1 MSFFWYYNKMISK
14 KLNTDILK
22 EKIGLAGCG
31 NMGLPM
37 LNAMLTKNIDARGYD
52 IERKTTLLNLG
63 KNFVSSKKK
72 FLDDRN
78 IIISVV
84 RDASDTA
91 ELCQGNN
98 GLFEQQSSKVLIIAS
113 TLSPKFVMNLKSM
126 APKNI
131 TIIDAPMSGA
141 TIAAY
146 EARLTFMVGCEK
158 VFFNYIEPILGLMG
172 TRINH
177 IGSYGSGM
185 MVKVLNNFIAAS
197 SVVSVRHVLHQA
209 QKFELDIDALFKT
222 IDTSSGQTW
231 FGTNRADI
239 EWFKENFD
247 NDNTMGILKKD
258 VEAYVDSFE
267 NESDLDDFV
276 SGELSASIIKAI
288 NNMPGTK

>member
-1 MSFFWYYNKMISK
+1 MISK
-14 KLNTDILK
+14 SFNKDILK

-37 LNAMLTKNIDARGYD
+37 LNSMLSKNIDAKGYD
-52 IERKTTLLNLG
+52 IERKTSLLGLG
-63 KNFVSSKKK
+63 KHFVTSKKK

-91 ELCQGNN
+91 ELCQGHN

-113 TLSPKFVMNLKSM
+113 TLSPKFVMDLKSK

-141 TIAAY
+141 TIAAH

-158 VFFNYIEPILGLMG
+158 VFFNYIEPLLGVMG
-172 TRINH
+172 ARINH
-177 IGSYGSGM
+177 IGNYGSGM

-239 EWFKENFD
+239 EWFKENFE

-267 NESDLDDFV
+267 NESDLDNFV

-288 NNMPGTK
+288 NNMPITK

>member
-1 MSFFWYYNKMISK
+1 MISK
-14 KLNTDILK
+14 SFNKNILK

-37 LNAMLTKNIDARGYD
+37 LNAMLSKNIDAKGYD
-52 IERKTTLLNLG
+52 IERKTSLLSLG
-63 KNFVSSKKK
+63 KDFVISKKK
-72 FLDDRN
+72 FFDDSN

-84 RDASDTA
+84 RDASDTV
-91 ELCQGNN
+91 ELCQGNY
-98 GLFEQQSSKVLIIAS
+98 GLFEQRSSKVLIIAS
-113 TLSPKFVMNLKSM
+113 TLSPKFVVDLKSK

-131 TIIDAPMSGA
+131 AIIDAPMSGA
-141 TIAAY
+141 TIAAR

-158 VFFNYIEPILGLMG
+158 VFFNYIEPLLGVMG
-172 TRINH
+172 ARINH
-177 IGSYGSGM
+177 IGNYGSGM

-239 EWFKENFD
+239 EWFKENFE

-267 NESDLDDFV
+267 NRSDLDNFV
-276 SGELSASIIKAI
+276 SGEFSASIIKAI
-288 NNMPGTK
+288 NNMPATK

>member
-1 MSFFWYYNKMISK
+1 MISK
-14 KLNTDILK
+14 SFNKNILK

-37 LNAMLTKNIDARGYD
+37 LNAMLSKNIDAKGYD
-52 IERKTTLLNLG
+52 IEKKKSLLSLG
-63 KNFVSSKKK
+63 KDFVSSKKK

-84 RDASDTA
+84 RDASDTT

-113 TLSPKFVMNLKSM
+113 TLSPKFVMDLKSK

-141 TIAAY
+141 TIAAH

-158 VFFNYIEPILGLMG
+158 VFFNYIEPLLGVMG
-172 TRINH
+172 ARINH
-177 IGSYGSGM
+177 IGNYGSGM

-239 EWFKENFD
+239 EWFKENFE

-267 NESDLDDFV
+267 NESDLDKFV
-276 SGELSASIIKAI
+276 SGELSTAIIKAI
-288 NNMPGTK
+288 NNMPVTK

>member
-1 MSFFWYYNKMISK
+1 MISK
-14 KLNTDILK
+14 SFNKDILK

-37 LNAMLTKNIDARGYD
+37 LHAMLTKNIDARGYD
-52 IERKTTLLNLG
+52 IERKTSLLDLG
-63 KNFVSSKKK
+63 KDFLNSKKN
-72 FLDDRN
+72 FLNDRN

-84 RDASDTA
+84 RDASDTL

-98 GLFEQQSSKVLIIAS
+98 GLFEQQSSKMLIIAS
-113 TLSPKFVMNLKSM
+113 TLSPKFIMDLKRK

-141 TIAAY
+141 TIAAN
-146 EARLTFMVGCEK
+146 EATLTFMVGCEK
-158 VFFNYIEPILGLMG
+158 VIFNYIEPLLGLMG

-177 IGSYGSGM
+177 IGNFGSGM

-239 EWFKENFD
+239 EWFKENFE

-267 NESDLDDFV
+267 NETDLDNFV

-288 NNMPGTK
+288 NNMPVTK

>member
-1 MSFFWYYNKMISK
+1 MISK
-14 KLNTDILK
+14 SFNKNILK

-37 LNAMLTKNIDARGYD
+37 LNAMLSKNIDVKGYD
-52 IERKTTLLNLG
+52 IEKKKSLLSLG
-63 KNFVSSKKK
+63 KDFVSSKKK
-72 FLDDRN
+72 FLDDSN

-84 RDASDTA
+84 RDASDTI
-91 ELCQGNN
+91 ELCQGNS
-98 GLFEQQSSKVLIIAS
+98 GLFERRSSKVLIIAS
-113 TLSPKFVMNLKSM
+113 TLSPKFVVDLKSK

-141 TIAAY
+141 TIAAR

-158 VFFNYIEPILGLMG
+158 VFFNYIEALLGVMG
-172 TRINH
+172 ARINH
-177 IGSYGSGM
+177 IGNYGSGM

-197 SVVSVRHVLHQA
+197 AVVSVRHVLHQA

-239 EWFKENFD
+239 EWFKENFE

-267 NESDLDDFV
+267 NESDLDNFV

-288 NNMPGTK
+288 NNMPATK

>member
-1 MSFFWYYNKMISK
+1 MISK
-14 KLNTDILK
+14 SFNKNILK

-37 LNAMLTKNIDARGYD
+37 LNAMLSKNIDAKGYD
-52 IERKTTLLNLG
+52 IERKTSLLSLE
-63 KNFVSSKKK
+63 KDFVSSKKK
-72 FLDDRN
+72 FLDDSN

-84 RDASDTA
+84 RDASDTT

-113 TLSPKFVMNLKSM
+113 TLSPKFVMELKSK

-141 TIAAY
+141 TIAAN

-158 VFFNYIEPILGLMG
+158 VFFNYIEPLLGVMG
-172 TRINH
+172 ARINH
-177 IGSYGSGM
+177 IGNYGSGM

-239 EWFKENFD
+239 EWFEENFES
-247 NDNTMGILKKD
+247 DNTMGILKKD

-267 NESDLDDFV
+267 NESDLDNFV

-288 NNMPGTK
+288 KNMPVTK

>member
-1 MSFFWYYNKMISK
+1 MISK
-14 KLNTDILK
+14 SFNKNILK

-37 LNAMLTKNIDARGYD
+37 LNAMLSKNIDAKGYD
-52 IERKTTLLNLG
+52 IERKTSLLSLG
-63 KNFVSSKKK
+63 KDFVSSKKK

-84 RDASDTA
+84 RDASDTV

-98 GLFEQQSSKVLIIAS
+98 GLFEQRSSKILIIAS
-113 TLSPKFVMNLKSM
+113 TLSPKFVVDLKSK

-141 TIAAY
+141 TIAAR

-158 VFFNYIEPILGLMG
+158 DFFNYIEPLLGLMG

-177 IGSYGSGM
+177 IGNYGSGM

-239 EWFKENFD
+239 EWFKENFE

-267 NESDLDDFV
+267 NETDLDNFV

-288 NNMPGTK
+288 HNMPATK

>member
-1 MSFFWYYNKMISK
+1 MISK
-14 KLNTDILK
+14 SFNKNILK

-37 LNAMLTKNIDARGYD
+37 LNAMLSKNIDAKGYD
-52 IERKTTLLNLG
+52 IEKKKSLLSLG
-63 KNFVSSKKK
+63 KDFVSSKKK

-84 RDASDTA
+84 RDAPDTT
-91 ELCQGNN
+91 ELCQGDN
-98 GLFEQQSSKVLIIAS
+98 GLFEQQSSKILIIAS
-113 TLSPKFVMNLKSM
+113 TLSPKFVMDLKSR

-141 TIAAY
+141 TIAAH

-158 VFFNYIEPILGLMG
+158 VFFNYVEPILGLMG

-177 IGSYGSGM
+177 IGNYGSGM

-239 EWFKENFD
+239 EWFKEKFE

-267 NESDLDDFV
+267 NESDLDNFV

-288 NNMPGTK
+288 NNMPATK

>member
-1 MSFFWYYNKMISK
+1 MISK
-14 KLNTDILK
+14 SFDKNILK

-37 LNAMLTKNIDARGYD
+37 LNAMLSKNIDAKGYD
-52 IERKTTLLNLG
+52 IEKKKSLLSLG
-63 KNFVSSKKK
+63 KDFVSSKKK

-84 RDASDTA
+84 RDASDTT

-113 TLSPKFVMNLKSM
+113 TLSPKFMMDLKRK

-131 TIIDAPMSGA
+131 TVIDAPMSGA
-141 TIAAY
+141 TIAAN
-146 EARLTFMVGCEK
+146 EAKLTFMVGCEK
-158 VFFNYIEPILGLMG
+158 VFFNYIEPLLGLMG
-172 TRINH
+172 VRINH
-177 IGSYGSGM
+177 IGNYGSGM

-239 EWFKENFD
+239 EWFKENFEK
-247 NDNTMGILKKD
+247 DNTMGILKKD
-258 VEAYVDSFE
+258 VEAYVDFFE
-267 NESDLDDFV
+267 NESDLDNFV
-276 SGELSASIIKAI
+276 SGELSASIIKALE
-288 NNMPGTK
+288 NMPATK

>member
-1 MSFFWYYNKMISK
+1 MISK
-14 KLNTDILK
+14 SFNKNILK

-37 LNAMLTKNIDARGYD
+37 LNAMLSKNIDAKGYD
-52 IERKTTLLNLG
+52 IEKKKSLLSLG
-63 KNFVSSKKK
+63 KDFVSSKKK

-84 RDASDTA
+84 RDASDTT
-91 ELCQGNN
+91 ELCRGNN

-113 TLSPKFVMNLKSM
+113 TLSPKFVMDLKSK

-141 TIAAY
+141 TIAAH

-177 IGSYGSGM
+177 IGNYGSGM

-231 FGTNRADI
+231 FGTNREDI
-239 EWFKENFD
+239 EWFKENFE
-247 NDNTMGILKKD
+247 NDNTMGILTKD
-258 VEAYVDSFE
+258 VLAYVDAFE
-267 NESDLDDFV
+267 NEDDKDNFV
-276 SGELSASIIKAI
+276 NGELSKSILKALK
-288 NNMPGTK
+288 NMPAAY

>member
-1 MSFFWYYNKMISK
+1 MISK
-14 KLNTDILK
+14 SFNKDILK

-37 LNAMLTKNIDARGYD
+37 LNSMLSKNIDAKGYD
-52 IERKTTLLNLG
+52 IERKPSLLDLG
-63 KNFVSSKKK
+63 KDFVSSKKK

-84 RDASDTA
+84 RDASDTL

-98 GLFEQQSSKVLIIAS
+98 GLFEQQSSKMLIIAS
-113 TLSPKFVMNLKSM
+113 TLSPKFIMDLKRE

-141 TIAAY
+141 TIAAN
-146 EARLTFMVGCEK
+146 EATLTFMVGCEK
-158 VFFNYIEPILGLMG
+158 VIFNYIEPLLGLMG

-177 IGSYGSGM
+177 IGNFGSGM

-239 EWFKENFD
+239 EWFKENFE

-267 NESDLDDFV
+267 NETDLDNFV

-288 NNMPGTK
+288 NNMPVTK

>member
-1 MSFFWYYNKMISK
+1 MISK
-14 KLNTDILK
+14 SFNKDILK

-52 IERKTTLLNLG
+52 IERKTSLLDLG
-63 KNFVSSKKK
+63 KDFLTSKKK

-84 RDASDTA
+84 RDASDTL

-98 GLFEQQSSKVLIIAS
+98 GLFEQQSTKVLIIAS
-113 TLSPKFVMNLKSM
+113 TLSPKFVMDLKSKT
-126 APKNI
+126 PKNI

-141 TIAAY
+141 TIAAN
-146 EARLTFMVGCEK
+146 EATLTFMVGCEK
-158 VFFNYIEPILGLMG
+158 VFFNYIEPLLGLMG

-177 IGSYGSGM
+177 IGNYGSGM

-239 EWFKENFD
+239 EWFKENFE

-267 NESDLDDFV
+267 NETDLDNFV

-288 NNMPGTK
+288 NNMPVTK

>member
-1 MSFFWYYNKMISK
+1 MISK
-14 KLNTDILK
+14 SFNKDILK

-37 LNAMLTKNIDARGYD
+37 LNAMLSKNIDAKGYD
-52 IERKTTLLNLG
+52 IERKTSLLSLG
-63 KNFVSSKKK
+63 KDFVSSKKK
-72 FLDDRN
+72 FLDN
-78 IIISVV
+78 SKIIISVV
-84 RDASDTA
+84 RDASDTV

-98 GLFEQQSSKVLIIAS
+98 GLFEQRSSKVLIIAS
-113 TLSPKFVMNLKSM
+113 TLSPKFVVDLKSK

-141 TIAAY
+141 TIAAR

-158 VFFNYIEPILGLMG
+158 VFFDYIEPLLGVMG
-172 TRINH
+172 ARINH
-177 IGSYGSGM
+177 IGNYGSGM

-197 SVVSVRHVLHQA
+197 AVVSVRHVLHQA

-239 EWFKENFD
+239 EWFKENFE

-267 NESDLDDFV
+267 NESDLDNFV

-288 NNMPGTK
+288 NNMPATK

>member
-1 MSFFWYYNKMISK
+1 MISISFK
-14 KLNTDILK
+14 EDILK

-37 LNAMLTKNIDARGYD
+37 LNSMLSKNIDAKGYD
-52 IERKTTLLNLG
+52 IERKTSLLNLG
-63 KNFVSSKKK
+63 KDFLFSKEK
-72 FLDDRN
+72 FLNDRN

-84 RDASDTA
+84 RDAADTL

-98 GLFEQQSSKVLIIAS
+98 GLFEQQSSKMLIIAS
-113 TLSPKFVMNLKSM
+113 TLSPKFVMDLKSK

-131 TIIDAPMSGA
+131 SIIDAPMSGA
-141 TIAAY
+141 TIAAN
-146 EARLTFMVGCEK
+146 EATLTFMVGCEK
-158 VFFNYIEPILGLMG
+158 VFFNYIEPLLELMG

-177 IGSYGSGM
+177 IGNYGSGM

-239 EWFKENFD
+239 EWFKENFE

-267 NESDLDDFV
+267 NESDLDNFV
-276 SGELSASIIKAI
+276 SGELSSSIIKAI
-288 NNMPGTK
+288 KNMPVTK

>member
-1 MSFFWYYNKMISK
+1 MISK
-14 KLNTDILK
+14 SFNKNILK

-37 LNAMLTKNIDARGYD
+37 LNAMLSKNIDAKGYD
-52 IERKTTLLNLG
+52 IERKTSLLSLG
-63 KNFVSSKKK
+63 KDFVSSKKK
-72 FLDDRN
+72 FLDDRS

-84 RDASDTA
+84 RDASDTT

-98 GLFEQQSSKVLIIAS
+98 GLFEQRSSKVLIIAS
-113 TLSPKFVMNLKSM
+113 TLSPKFVVDLKSK

-141 TIAAY
+141 TIAAR

-158 VFFNYIEPILGLMG
+158 VFFDYIEPLLGVMG
-172 TRINH
+172 ARINH
-177 IGSYGSGM
+177 IGNYGSGM

-231 FGTNRADI
+231 FGTNRAEI
-239 EWFKENFD
+239 EWFKENFE

-267 NESDLDDFV
+267 NESDLDNFV

-288 NNMPGTK
+288 NNMPATK

>member
-1 MSFFWYYNKMISK
+1 MISK
-14 KLNTDILK
+14 SFNTNILK

-37 LNAMLTKNIDARGYD
+37 LNAMLSKNIDAKGYD
-52 IERKTTLLNLG
+52 IEKKKSLLSLG
-63 KNFVSSKKK
+63 KDFVSSKKK

-84 RDASDTA
+84 RDASDTT

-113 TLSPKFVMNLKSM
+113 TLSPKFVMDLKSK

-131 TIIDAPMSGA
+131 TVIDAPMSGA
-141 TIAAY
+141 TIAAN
-146 EARLTFMVGCEK
+146 EAKLTFMVGCEK

-172 TRINH
+172 TQINH
-177 IGSYGSGM
+177 VGNFGSGM

-239 EWFKENFD
+239 EWFKENFE

-267 NESDLDDFV
+267 NESDLDNFV
-276 SGELSASIIKAI
+276 SGELSTAIIKAL
-288 NNMPGTK
+288 NNMPVTK

>member
-1 MSFFWYYNKMISK
+1 MISK
-14 KLNTDILK
+14 SFNKNILK

-37 LNAMLTKNIDARGYD
+37 LNVMLSKNIDAKGYD
-52 IERKTTLLNLG
+52 IERKTSLLSLG
-63 KNFVSSKKK
+63 KDFVSSKKK
-72 FLDDRN
+72 FLDDSN

-84 RDASDTA
+84 RDASDTV
-91 ELCQGNN
+91 ELCQGNS
-98 GLFEQQSSKVLIIAS
+98 GLFERRSSKVLIIAS
-113 TLSPKFVMNLKSM
+113 TLSPKFVVDLKSK

-141 TIAAY
+141 TIAAR

-158 VFFNYIEPILGLMG
+158 VFFNYIEPLLGVMG
-172 TRINH
+172 ARINH
-177 IGSYGSGM
+177 IGNYGSGM

-197 SVVSVRHVLHQA
+197 AVVSVRHVLHQA

-239 EWFKENFD
+239 EWFKENFE

-267 NESDLDDFV
+267 NESDLDNFV

-288 NNMPGTK
+288 NNMPATK

>member
-1 MSFFWYYNKMISK
+1 MISK
-14 KLNTDILK
+14 SFNKNILK

-37 LNAMLTKNIDARGYD
+37 LNAMLSKNIDAKGYD
-52 IERKTTLLNLG
+52 IEKKKSLLSLG
-63 KNFVSSKKK
+63 KDFVSSKKK

-84 RDASDTA
+84 RDASDTT

-113 TLSPKFVMNLKSM
+113 TLSPKFVMDLKSK

-141 TIAAY
+141 TIAAN

-158 VFFNYIEPILGLMG
+158 VFFNYIEPLLGVMG
-172 TRINH
+172 ARINH
-177 IGSYGSGM
+177 IGNYGSGM

-267 NESDLDDFV
+267 NESDLDNFV

-288 NNMPGTK
+288 NNMPVTK

>member
-1 MSFFWYYNKMISK
+1 MISK
-14 KLNTDILK
+14 SFNKNILK

-37 LNAMLTKNIDARGYD
+37 LNAMLSKNIDVKGYD
-52 IERKTTLLNLG
+52 IERKISLLSLG
-63 KNFVSSKKK
+63 KDFVSSKKK

-84 RDASDTA
+84 RDASDTF
-91 ELCQGNN
+91 ELCLGNN

-113 TLSPKFVMNLKSM
+113 TLSPKFVMDLKSK

-141 TIAAY
+141 TIAAR

-158 VFFNYIEPILGLMG
+158 VFFNYIEPLLGVMG
-172 TRINH
+172 ARINH
-177 IGSYGSGM
+177 IGNYGSGM

-209 QKFELDIDALFKT
+209 QKFELDIDALFQT

-239 EWFKENFD
+239 EWFKENFED
-247 NDNTMGILKKD
+247 DNTMGILKKD
-258 VEAYVDSFE
+258 VEAYVDFFE
-267 NESDLDDFV
+267 NESDLDNFV
-276 SGELSASIIKAI
+276 SGELSASIIKAL
-288 NNMPGTK
+288 NNMPVTK

>member
-1 MSFFWYYNKMISK
+1 MISESFNK
-14 KLNTDILK
+14 NILK

-37 LNAMLTKNIDARGYD
+37 LNALLSKNIDAKGYD
-52 IERKTTLLNLG
+52 IEKKKSLLSLG
-63 KNFVSSKKK
+63 KDFVSSKKK

-113 TLSPKFVMNLKSM
+113 TLSPKFLLDLKRK

-131 TIIDAPMSGA
+131 TVIDAPMSGA
-141 TIAAY
+141 TIAAN
-146 EARLTFMVGCEK
+146 EATLTFMVGCEK
-158 VFFNYIEPILGLMG
+158 VLFNYIEPLLGLMG

-177 IGSYGSGM
+177 IGNFGSGM

-239 EWFKENFD
+239 EWFKENFE

-258 VEAYVDSFE
+258 VEAYVDAFE
-267 NESDLDDFV
+267 NEPDLDNFV

-288 NNMPGTK
+288 NNMPVTK

>member
-1 MSFFWYYNKMISK
+1 MISK
-14 KLNTDILK
+14 SFDKNILK

-37 LNAMLTKNIDARGYD
+37 LNAMLLKNIDANGYD
-52 IERKTTLLNLG
+52 IEKKKSLLSLG
-63 KNFVSSKKK
+63 KDFVSSKKK

-84 RDASDTA
+84 RDASDTT

-98 GLFEQQSSKVLIIAS
+98 GLFEQQSSKMLIIAS
-113 TLSPKFVMNLKSM
+113 TLSPKFIMDLKKK

-141 TIAAY
+141 TIAAN
-146 EARLTFMVGCEK
+146 EATLTFMVGCEK
-158 VFFNYIEPILGLMG
+158 VLFNYIEPLLGLMG

-177 IGSYGSGM
+177 IGNFGSGM

-209 QKFELDIDALFKT
+209 QKFELDIDALFET

-239 EWFKENFD
+239 EWFKENFE

-267 NESDLDDFV
+267 NESDLDNFV

-288 NNMPGTK
+288 NNMPLTK

>member
-1 MSFFWYYNKMISK
+1 MISK
-14 KLNTDILK
+14 GFNKNILK

-37 LNAMLTKNIDARGYD
+37 LNAMLSKNIDAKGYD
-52 IERKTTLLNLG
+52 IERKTSLLSLG
-63 KNFVSSKKK
+63 KDFVSSKKK
-72 FLDDRN
+72 FLDDSN

-84 RDASDTA
+84 RDASDTV

-98 GLFEQQSSKVLIIAS
+98 GLFEQRSNKVLIIAS
-113 TLSPKFVMNLKSM
+113 TLSPKFVVDLKSK

-141 TIAAY
+141 TIAAR

-158 VFFNYIEPILGLMG
+158 VFFNYIEPLLGVMG
-172 TRINH
+172 ARINH
-177 IGSYGSGM
+177 IGNYGSGM

-239 EWFKENFD
+239 EWFKENFE

-267 NESDLDDFV
+267 NESDLDNFV

-288 NNMPGTK
+288 NNMPATK

>member
-1 MSFFWYYNKMISK
+1 MISK
-14 KLNTDILK
+14 SFNKNILK

-37 LNAMLTKNIDARGYD
+37 LNAMLSKNIDAKGYD
-52 IERKTTLLNLG
+52 IERKTSLLGLG
-63 KNFVSSKKK
+63 KDLITSKKK

-84 RDASDTA
+84 RDASDTV

-98 GLFEQQSSKVLIIAS
+98 GLFEQRSSKILIIAS
-113 TLSPKFVMNLKSM
+113 TLSPKFVMDLKSK

-141 TIAAY
+141 TIAAR

-158 VFFNYIEPILGLMG
+158 VFFNYIEPLLGVMG
-172 TRINH
+172 ARINH
-177 IGSYGSGM
+177 IGNYGSGM
-185 MVKVLNNFIAAS
+185 MVKVLNNFVAAS

-267 NESDLDDFV
+267 NESDLDNFV

-288 NNMPGTK
+288 NNMPLAK

>member
-1 MSFFWYYNKMISK
+1 MISK
-14 KLNTDILK
+14 SFNKNILK

-37 LNAMLTKNIDARGYD
+37 LIAMLSKNIDAKGYD
-52 IERKTTLLNLG
+52 IQKKASLLSLG
-63 KNFVSSKKK
+63 KGFVSSKKK

-98 GLFEQQSSKVLIIAS
+98 GLFEQRSSKVLIIAS
-113 TLSPKFVMNLKSM
+113 TLSPKFVMDLKSK

-141 TIAAY
+141 TIAAN
-146 EARLTFMVGCEK
+146 EATLTFMVGCEK
-158 VFFNYIEPILGLMG
+158 VLFNYIEPLLGLMG
-172 TRINH
+172 ARINH
-177 IGSYGSGM
+177 IGNYGSGM

-239 EWFKENFD
+239 EWFKENFE

-267 NESDLDDFV
+267 NETYLDNFV

-288 NNMPGTK
+288 NNMPVTK

>member
-1 MSFFWYYNKMISK
+1 MIAKSFNK
-14 KLNTDILK
+14 NILK

-37 LNAMLTKNIDARGYD
+37 LNAMLSKNIDAKGYD
-52 IERKTTLLNLG
+52 IERKTSLLSLE
-63 KNFVSSKKK
+63 KDFVSSKKK
-72 FLDDRN
+72 FLDDSN

-84 RDASDTA
+84 RDASDTV

-98 GLFEQQSSKVLIIAS
+98 GLFEQRSSKVLIIAS
-113 TLSPKFVMNLKSM
+113 TLSPKFVVDLKSK

-141 TIAAY
+141 TIAAR

-158 VFFNYIEPILGLMG
+158 VFFNYIEPLLGVMG
-172 TRINH
+172 ARINH
-177 IGSYGSGM
+177 IGNYGSGM

-239 EWFKENFD
+239 EWFKENFE

-267 NESDLDDFV
+267 NKSDLDNFV
-276 SGELSASIIKAI
+276 SGELSTAIIKAI
-288 NNMPGTK
+288 NNMPVTK

>member
-1 MSFFWYYNKMISK
+1 MISK
-14 KLNTDILK
+14 NFNKSILK

-37 LNAMLTKNIDARGYD
+37 LNAMLSKNIDVKGYD
-52 IERKTTLLNLG
+52 IEKKKSLLSLG
-63 KNFVSSKKK
+63 KDFVSSKKK
-72 FLDDRN
+72 FLDDSN

-113 TLSPKFVMNLKSM
+113 TLSPKFVMDLRSK

-141 TIAAY
+141 TIAAH

-158 VFFNYIEPILGLMG
+158 VFFNYIEPILRLMG
-172 TRINH
+172 TQINH
-177 IGSYGSGM
+177 IGNYGSGM

-239 EWFKENFD
+239 EWFKENFED
-247 NDNTMGILKKD
+247 DNTMGILKKD

-267 NESDLDDFV
+267 NESDLDNFV

-288 NNMPGTK
+288 NNMPATK